1 MNLGGNQGFT
11 GGLCGVRL
19 VEYRHFGRKRLETGH
34 DRRGVLVGCLM
45 LVVVDEF
52 GGRGLFI
59 GAFLFGGL
67 GSVRECW
74 MPARMDVA
82 DE

>member
-1 MNLGGNQGFT
+1 
-11 GGLCGVRL
+11 
-19 VEYRHFGRKRLETGH
+19 
-34 DRRGVLVGCLM
+34 M